1 MLEKSDIKEI
11 VDQVQGALE
20 PRFAQIDTR
29 LDGIDGRLDGMD
41 GRLDGMDRRLDG
53 MDGKIEGIDGRLSN
67 VETELRKTRIDIEN
81 RILPVINDMNEVYKT
96 TFHRYIESTEKIDR
110 IEMEQEVL
118 KGIVADHTEQLE
130 KLHAS

>member
-11 VDQVQGALE
+11 VDQVKEALE
-20 PRFAQIDTR
+20 PQFTQIDCR
-29 LDGIDGRLDGMD
+29 FDGIDGRFDGV
-41 GRLDGMDRRLDG
+41 
-53 MDGKIEGIDGRLSN
+53 EGRLSK

-96 TFHRYIESTEKIDR
+96 TFQRYIESTDKIDR

-118 KGIVADHTEQLE
+118 KSIVADHTEQL
-130 KLHAS
+130 KNIHAS